1 MNGKIG
7 YVLVVYIYLYVFFGQ
22 LYLNCQVEFLLEKFE
37 CQIKK
42 VFSPFV
48 PYFILKINI
57 KSVFVNRTV
66 QDTHV

>member
-7 YVLVVYIYLYVFFGQ
+7 LVVYIVCFLWSTLFK
-22 LYLNCQVEFLLEKFE
+22 LSVEFLLEKIRVSNQKGF
-37 CQIKK
+37 
-42 VFSPFV
+42 FLRLV